1 MLFHEVRCHI
11 ERNQRVDTLID
22 PYGCSLFFTKIMQ
35 IERNQAC
42 LKLLRCSL
50 FSTKITQIERNQAC
64 LKLLRCSLFST
75 KIT

>member
-11 ERNQRVDTLID
+11 ERNQRVDTLIA
-22 PYGCSLFFTKIMQ
+22 PYGCSLFSTKIMQ

-50 FSTKITQIERNQAC
+50 FSTKIT
-64 LKLLRCSLFST
+64 
-75 KIT
+75 

>member
-22 PYGCSLFFTKIMQ
+22 PYGCNLSF
-35 IERNQAC
+35 
-42 LKLLRCSL
+42 
-50 FSTKITQIERNQAC
+50 TKITQIERNQAC

-75 KIT
+75 KIAFFFGNTNNVRVFL

>member
-22 PYGCSLFFTKIMQ
+22 PYGCSLSFTKIMQ

-50 FSTKITQIERNQAC
+50 FSTKIT
-64 LKLLRCSLFST
+64 
-75 KIT
+75 